1 MLEGWLAGVL
11 QEKLGNYLELSK
23 EQLRMGLWNGDLILR
38 NIQLK
43 PVEIPDWPFQV
54 IGGRLRKLTIHIP
67 WQALSSKSAVLTM
80 DELVVV
86 VSSRGANTEEDR
98 EEARQ
103 RMLAEKRQLYV
114 PSAPSAPPRP
124 PRPRPLAHT

>member
-11 QEKLGNYLELSK
+11 QEKLGKYLVLRK
-23 EQLRMGLWNGDLILR
+23 DQLRMGLWNGDLVLR

-43 PVEIPDWPFQV
+43 EIDIAEWPFRV
-54 IGGRLRKLTIHIP
+54 KGGRLKKLTIHIP

-86 VSSRGANTEEDR
+86 VSSRGASTDEER
-98 EEARQ
+98 EEERL
-103 RMLAEKRQLYV
+103 RLLTEKRQL
-114 PSAPSAPPRP
+114 
-124 PRPRPLAHT
+124 